1 MSSRRL
7 PRLDAL
13 RGLAMVWMAGFH
25 FSFDLN
31 QYGLIGR
38 QNFYA
43 DPFWTTQRTLIVT
56 LFLLCAG
63 LGQALAFEHSARMA
77 WRRWSQIAGCALLV
91 SVGSWWMFPH
101 SFIWFGVL
109 HAMAVM
115 LLLLQAL
122 RPRPGG
128 WMDSAAGAAA
138 TQRWG
143 WGLAAAALL
152 LPLWVAH
159 PFFDSRLTGWVGLVT
174 HKPITEDYVP
184 LLPWFGVMLGG
195 WLLGRRLI
203 GQPTSLGFRLLAG
216 DLGGWWG
223 WAIRPLARLG
233 RWPLSFYMLHQPVL
247 LALLALPTWLS

>member
-63 LGQALAFEHSARMA
+63 LGQALAFEHAARMA
-77 WRRWSQIAGCALLV
+77 WRRWAQIVGCALLV
-91 SVGSWWMFPH
+91 SAGSWWMFPH

-115 LLLLQAL
+115 LLLVQLL
-122 RPRPGG
+122 RPQPG
-128 WMDSAAGAAA
+128 WRAGVE
-138 TQRWG
+138 RWG
-143 WGLAAAALL
+143 WGLAGAMLL
-152 LPLWVAH
+152 LPLWVAD
-159 PFFDSRLTGWVGLVT
+159 PVFDSRLTGWVGLAT

-184 LLPWFGVMLGG
+184 LLPWFGVMFGG
-195 WLLGRRLI
+195 WLLGRW
-203 GQPTSLGFRLLAG
+203 LLKRPSMG
-216 DLGGWWG
+216 VLGGG
-223 WAIRPLARLG
+223 LGALTALLQPLARLG

-247 LALLALPTWLS
+247 LGLLEVWTLLRRA